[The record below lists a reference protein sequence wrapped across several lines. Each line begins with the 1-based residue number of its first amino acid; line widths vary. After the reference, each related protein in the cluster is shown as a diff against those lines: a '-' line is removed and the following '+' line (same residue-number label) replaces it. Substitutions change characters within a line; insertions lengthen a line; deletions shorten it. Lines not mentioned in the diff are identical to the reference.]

1 MFYPFQFSVIA
12 LVTVLLAIL
21 TILCGLFEANGKRA
35 YRINQF
41 WTWLVLRVA
50 GISLTVKG
58 LENIDPQRQ
67 YIFIVNHQSN
77 LDIPVLVQALPRF
90 QLRWIAKRELLRV
103 PFFGWAMWA
112 TKHVTVDR
120 SDSQDAMKSL
130 VRAKELLAAG
140 ISLVIFPEGTR
151 SRDGHL
157 QNFKKGGFLL
167 AVQTHTSIVP
177 VTVIGSASLLPIGS
191 WRPQPGSIEV
201 VVEQPVAVEGFRPG
215 TLRLL
220 SNQVR
225 DKIAAHLRDARQIQG
240 KQFAHDGTVMSG
252 HRPMAQQSG

>member
-1 MFYPFQFSVIA
+1 MFYPFQFSVFS
-12 LVTVLLAIL
+12 LVTVLLAII
-21 TILCGLFEANGKRA
+21 TTLCGLFEADGKRA

-41 WTWLVLRVA
+41 WTWLVLRLA

-58 LENIDPQRQ
+58 LENIDPRRP
-67 YIFIVNHQSN
+67 YIFIVNHQSY

-90 QLRWIAKRELLRV
+90 QLRWIAKKELLRV

-120 SDSQDAMKSL
+120 SDSQDAMKSIA
-130 VRAKELLAAG
+130 RAKDLLAAG

-151 SRDGHL
+151 SQDGRL
-157 QNFKKGGFLL
+157 QKFKKGGFLL
-167 AVQTHTSIVP
+167 AVQTRMSLVP
-177 VTVIGSASLLPIGS
+177 VTVNGSASLLPIGS
-191 WRPQPGSIEV
+191 WRARPGTIEV
-201 VVEQPVAVEGFRPG
+201 VVEQPVEVEGFRPG

-240 KQFAHDGTVMSG
+240 KQFAHDGTVVSG
-252 HRPMAQQSG
+252 HRSMAQQSG